1 MSRSAAQREAA
12 VSRKRRQRDRERQA
26 ARLAAAAQAA
36 RQEAAEEKLAPA
48 VMRQTITSTEGYMLT
63 GPRVRI
69 INGRPERCDP
79 IANARYH
86 EFTFLRKWAAR
97 QFQLDWNDVGCGENV
112 AAVDYLRSGGGSGAA
127 DGWPGGHHAMME
139 QVKARG
145 RLQGALAA
153 LGAFAPGVCRVVLDG
168 VPISAW
174 VLEGD
179 PCSTVDEGVK
189 WIALA
194 LDRLVLFYDPP
205 APAKRVVIRTIGPA
219 RTDYTTEVES
229 NE

>member
-12 VSRKRRQRDRERQA
+12 VSRKRRQRDRERHA

-69 INGRPERCDP
+69 INGRPERDP
-79 IANARYH
+79 IAYGQNP
-86 EFTFLRKWAAR
+86 EFTKNRKWAAR
-97 QFQLDWNDVGCGENV
+97 KFQLDWHDVGCGENV

-127 DGWPGGHHAMME
+127 DGWPVGHHAMME
-139 QVKARG
+139 QVKARA
-145 RLQGALAA
+145 RLQGALAF

-179 PCSTVDEGVK
+179 PPSTVAAGVA
-189 WIALA
+189 WIALG

-205 APAKRVVIRTIGPA
+205 SSKPVVIRTIGPPRA
-219 RTDYTTEVES
+219 DYTTEVGGES
-229 NE
+229 G